1 MDIILLIGIAV
12 FFGTFGGK
20 IFQKI
25 KIPQVVG
32 YIIIGILLGKSVL
45 GIWGQQNVNT
55 LTPLVNFILGIIGFM
70 IGAELKSEVFKK
82 YGRSIYTILISEG
95 VLAFLVVAVLV
106 TLVTKKLY
114 LGLLLG
120 AIASATDPASTVNV
134 LWEYKA
140 KGPLTTTLTS
150 IVALD
155 DGLALILYGF
165 VSVFSKAMITGEEFS
180 LWRYIGSPLLEI
192 VQCLLLGAII
202 GIILTK
208 LILRIKEKE
217 LVLSFV
223 IGSIAV
229 VVGLS
234 VYLRLDL
241 ILSSMV
247 LGAVIANII
256 PKVSKKL
263 FKTVRELSAPL
274 YILFFVIVGISLD
287 IHIFAKASILAVILV
302 YLIARS
308 FGKIFGAMLG
318 GVISRARKTVVK
330 YTGISLFTQGGVAM
344 GLAMS
349 INHNLFYFGEEG
361 RRAGVIILSV
371 VTATTFVVQL
381 LGPILVKLAVTKA
394 DEAWRNVTE
403 EDIIESCKVSDMMN
417 KDFSSIR
424 ENATLDKIIETI
436 KERESYHFPV
446 VNNQDELVG
455 LISLGELRSTFSEE
469 ELNQIVLASDVASPV
484 GKVLYQDEPLKEA
497 FEIFNKREIDYLPVV
512 QAKGSKK
519 VVGIVE
525 YHPLVEAVNRKL
537 FQRQKVLESGLEN
550 PSVS

>member
-1 MDIILLIGIAV
+1 MGIIFLIGIAV

-20 IFQKI
+20 IFQRI
-25 KIPQVVG
+25 KVPQVVG

-45 GIWGQQNVNT
+45 GIWNQQNVNV
-55 LTPLVNFILGIIGFM
+55 LTPLVSFILGIIGFM

-82 YGRSIYTILISEG
+82 YGRSIYTMLISEG
-95 VLAFLVVAVLV
+95 VLAFLMVAVLV

-165 VSVFSKAMITGEEFS
+165 VSVFSKAMIGGEEFS

-192 VQCLLLGAII
+192 VQCLLLGVIG
-202 GIILTK
+202 GIILAK
-208 LILRIKEKE
+208 LMLYIKEKE
-217 LVLSFV
+217 LVLSFI
-223 IGSIAV
+223 IGSIAI

-234 VYLRLDL
+234 VYLHLDL

-247 LGAVIANII
+247 LGAVVANII
-256 PKVSKKL
+256 PKVSEKL
-263 FKTVRELSAPL
+263 FKTVRELSVPL
-274 YILFFVIVGISLD
+274 YILFFVIVGISMD
-287 IHIFAKASILAVILV
+287 IRIFAKVSILAIILA

-308 FGKIFGAMLG
+308 FGKISGATLG
-318 GVISRARKTVVK
+318 GLISRAQKTVVK

-349 INHNLFYFGEEG
+349 INHNFAYFGEEG
-361 RRAGVIILSV
+361 RQAGIIILSV

-381 LGPILVKLAVTKA
+381 LGPIFVKFAVTKA

-403 EDIIESCKVSDMMN
+403 EDIIESCKVSDVMRR
-417 KDFSSIR
+417 DFSPIR

-469 ELNQIVLASDVASPV
+469 ELNKLVLASDVASPV
-484 GKVLYQDEPLKEA
+484 SKVLYQDQPLKEA
-497 FEIFNKREIDYLPVV
+497 FEIFNRREIDYLPVV
-512 QAKGSKK
+512 EAKGSSK

-525 YHPLVEAVNRKL
+525 YHHLVETVNRKL
-537 FQRQKVLESGLEN
+537 FQRQKALESG
-550 PSVS
+550 SVNSGVS